1 MSKSLLRILLIVG
14 IAAILGSCNSYEK
27 LLKSTDFELKYT
39 EAKRYY
45 NQGEYYKAR
54 TLFEELISYYKGSK
68 SVEDLY
74 YYYSWCYYG
83 DSEYISASYYFKRF
97 NEVYPKSKNAELSQF
112 MVAKSLY
119 KLSPRFNLDQSNTIK
134 AIDAF
139 QLFANNYPASVKV
152 PECNKLIDE
161 MRAKLEVKALSN
173 ANLYYKTQDYKAA
186 QLAYQHVLKDYP
198 ETNSREEINFN
209 ILKSNFYLAENSVER
224 KKEARYK
231 ETIEAYYKFIDSYKD
246 SKFSKE
252 AERFF
257 EISQNQISKINTEK

>member
-1 MSKSLLRILLIVG
+1 MSKSFLRILLFVG
-14 IAAILGSCNSYEK
+14 IVAILGSCNTYEK

-39 EAKRYY
+39 EAKKFY

-83 DSEYISASYYFKRF
+83 DKEYSSASYYFKRF
-97 NEVYPKSKNAELSQF
+97 AEVYPNSKNTELSQF

-119 KLSPRFNLDQSNTIK
+119 QLSPRSNLDQSNTIK
-134 AIDAF
+134 AVDAF
-139 QLFANNYPASVKV
+139 QLFVNNYPTSTMV

-173 ANLYYKTQDYKAA
+173 ANLYYKIQDYKAA
-186 QLAYQHVLKDYP
+186 QLAYEQVLTDFP

-209 ILKSNFYLAENSVER
+209 ILKANFYLAENSVER
-224 KKEARYK
+224 KKEERYN
-231 ETIEAYYKFIDSYKD
+231 ETIATYYKFIDSYKQ
-246 SKFSKE
+246 SKFIKD

-257 EISQNQISKINTEK
+257 QISQNQISKINTEK